1 MARSLFIEELAQ
13 LARLAAFRPGLQ
25 MIVGEKGSGWSFD
38 WRTDT
43 VSIDGGRIETES
55 ADFTRGLVLHES
67 AHAAITR
74 LDAIVPVAVLKDRR
88 LFALLNVVEDCRIET
103 WMQIRFPGC
112 RPWVRQY
119 NDRLFRPVL
128 AADPQRPPAAQFL
141 TGLLTRWWFGKAA
154 EPMGDEARQSVN
166 SAWPAIERV
175 LLALPPAP
183 DALGDLSVSYAR
195 NPVSRCYT
203 ASDDHEPPD
212 AFEKAVR
219 MAQYEMWSIVHRDIL
234 PAYLRLLPPEDNLG
248 KSLLVYF
255 SRLQEA
261 MPDRR
266 VLGNLPATGL
276 AATLH
281 GARPPSPTPDEAPL
295 KPTGHDPYL
304 LSWERQH
311 AAIELLAEWL
321 LRWFQAHNR
330 TRLRRGCPWGS
341 RLDLHAAM
349 RFEAD
354 LRLYDQLWCRPLVAN
369 RIDPHFSL
377 VIDRSGSMRGKR
389 IEQSFHGA
397 VFLCEVCRR
406 VGAPLNVY
414 SFGSHAERLL
424 HHDEP
429 LSADVRARLGSL
441 PESASGGTNLSAA
454 LEWVANDVCESPF
467 QDRFVFVLSD
477 GEPDNAEAARRQIA
491 RLAADG
497 ISVMGLGLGP
507 ETLRLREL
515 LPVSQVNLAAD
526 ELPGALATLLVQSL
540 RER

>member
-1 MARSLFIEELAQ
+1 M
-13 LARLAAFRPGLQ
+13 P
-25 MIVGEKGSGWSFD
+25 
-38 WRTDT
+38 
-43 VSIDGGRIETES
+43 
-55 ADFTRGLVLHES
+55 
-67 AHAAITR
+67 
-74 LDAIVPVAVLKDRR
+74 
-88 LFALLNVVEDCRIET
+88 LLC
-103 WMQIRFPGC
+103 
-112 RPWVRQY
+112 
-119 NDRLFRPVL
+119 
-128 AADPQRPPAAQFL
+128 
-141 TGLLTRWWFGKAA
+141 
-154 EPMGDEARQSVN
+154 S
-166 SAWPAIERV
+166 
-175 LLALPPAP
+175 
-183 DALGDLSVSYAR
+183 
-195 NPVSRCYT
+195 
-203 ASDDHEPPD
+203 
-212 AFEKAVR
+212 
-219 MAQYEMWSIVHRDIL
+219 
-234 PAYLRLLPPEDNLG
+234 
-248 KSLLVYF
+248 
-255 SRLQEA
+255 
-261 MPDRR
+261 
-266 VLGNLPATGL
+266 
-276 AATLH
+276 
-281 GARPPSPTPDEAPL
+281 
-295 KPTGHDPYL
+295 
-304 LSWERQH
+304 
-311 AAIELLAEWL
+311 AEWL

-349 RFEAD
+349 RLEAD